1 MHEQLWFTEILNHY
15 FAGLANAILGL
26 FHIHA
31 HNPAAPIPNYIA
43 MQILVVLLLAVFFL
57 LVRMRLSVESPG
69 ALQHVAE
76 GLYGFIEGQSKE
88 LIGHN
93 YKPYSSY
100 LTALC
105 VFIFTANMIG
115 LVPGFESPT
124 AFPSV
129 PLGCAVVTWLFYH
142 AHGIYRNGFG
152 YVKHFMG
159 PVLPLAWLMLPIEV
173 ASHLARVLSLTV
185 RLYANMFAGEMVTMI
200 FFSLIP
206 IGVPVIFMGL
216 HVGVSL
222 IQTYI
227 FVLLA
232 TVYISEAVA
241 HEH

>member
-1 MHEQLWFTEILNHY
+1 MHEQLWFTKLLNTY
-15 FAGLANAILGL
+15 FADVANAVLGL

-31 HNPAAPIPNYIA
+31 HNPEAPIPNYIA
-43 MQILVVLLLAVFFL
+43 MQVLVVLILAVFFVM
-57 LVRMRLSVESPG
+57 VRMRLSVEKPG

-76 GLYGFIEGQSKE
+76 GLYGFIEDQSKE

-93 YKPYSSY
+93 YKPYASFLAS
-100 LTALC
+100 LC

-115 LVPGFESPT
+115 LIPSLESPT

-129 PLGCAVVTWLFYH
+129 PLGCAAVTWLFYH
-142 AHGIYRNGFG
+142 LHGIRKNGIG
-152 YVKHFMG
+152 YLKHFMG
-159 PVLPLAWLMLPIEV
+159 PVLPLAWLMLPIEA
-173 ASHLARVLSLTV
+173 ASHAARVLSLTV

-216 HVGVSL
+216 HVLVGT

-232 TVYISEAVA
+232 SVYIGEAVA